1 MPGNVKDIGSISD
14 LINGLR
20 MVETKSVYVGIL
32 GNVDSEFIKIAAANE
47 FGAIIKPKKGK
58 FLAIPLVPEA
68 KGKSPKA
75 FGDLKLIR
83 KKGSKGEAG
92 GILARVSGTNIE
104 PIFALVKQVIIPERS
119 FLRETFEQTSVLDAI
134 REEAQFG
141 IEDYFA
147 GKIEA
152 IQILHRIG
160 LRMVAEIR
168 NRIVDND
175 PALAPN
181 SPLTLK
187 LKKGSGPLRDSLRL
201 FQAISYSID
210 GEIYSVPGGIA

>member
-1 MPGNVKDIGSISD
+1 MPGNIKDIGSISD
-14 LINGLR
+14 LIDGLR
-20 MVETKSVYVGIL
+20 SVETKSVYVGIL

-47 FGAIIKPKKGK
+47 FGAVIKPKKGK
-58 FLAIPLVPEA
+58 FLTIPLVPEA
-68 KGKSPKA
+68 KGKSPRS

-92 GILARVSGTNIE
+92 GVLARVNGTSIE

-119 FLRETFEQTSVLDAI
+119 FLRETFENTTVIDAI
-134 REEAQFG
+134 REEARIG

-160 LRMVAEIR
+160 QRMVSEIR

-187 LKKGSGPLRDSLRL
+187 LKTGSGPLRDSLRL

-210 GEIYSVPGGIA
+210 GEIYT

>member
-1 MPGNVKDIGSISD
+1 MPGSIKDIGSISD
-14 LINGLR
+14 LIDGLKA
-20 MVETKSVYVGIL
+20 VESKSVFVGIL

-47 FGAIIKPKKGK
+47 FGAVIKPKKGK
-58 FLAIPLVPEA
+58 FLTIPLVPEA
-68 KGKSPKA
+68 KGKSPRS

-92 GILARVSGTNIE
+92 GILARVNGTNIE

-119 FLRETFEQTSVLDAI
+119 FMRETFENTAVIDAI
-134 REEAQFG
+134 REEARYG

-160 LRMVAEIR
+160 QRMVSEIR

-187 LKKGSGPLRDSLRL
+187 LKSGSGPLRDSLRL

-210 GEIYSVPGGIA
+210 GEIFT

>member
-1 MPGNVKDIGSISD
+1 MPGNIKDIGSISD
-14 LINGLR
+14 LIDGLR
-20 MVETKSVYVGIL
+20 SVETKSVYVGIL

-47 FGAIIKPKKGK
+47 FGAVIKPKKGK
-58 FLAIPLVPEA
+58 FLTIPLVPEA
-68 KGKSPKA
+68 KGKSPRS

-92 GILARVSGTNIE
+92 GVLARVNGTNIE

-119 FLRETFEQTSVLDAI
+119 FLRETFENTTVIDAI
-134 REEAQFG
+134 REEARIG

-160 LRMVAEIR
+160 QRMVSEIR

-187 LKKGSGPLRDSLRL
+187 LKTGSGPLRDSLRL

-210 GEIYSVPGGIA
+210 GEIYT